1 MKRIFS
7 IDFTRGFVMIIMV
20 LDHVRDMM
28 HVSSISHS
36 PTDLSTTTPMLF
48 FTRLVTHLCA
58 PVFVFL
64 AGTSAYI
71 SLKNKGHI
79 AQSRR
84 WLIQRGVWLI
94 LLEFSF
100 VNLALFFDPGFHT
113 LLFEV
118 IAAIGFGFIAL
129 SLLLK
134 LSSKLLGILGLVIIF
149 CHDLLFLIPSNQTA
163 MANPSVINSILT
175 SLYSMGAF
183 PVFSGRV
190 FIMGYPPVP
199 WLGIMLVGYSAGR
212 LFELPADKRK
222 GIFLKTGVAALL
234 LFVII
239 RFINIYGDPS
249 PWSFQKNGLFTL
261 LSFMNVT
268 KYPPSL
274 LFCLL
279 TLGTMFLILA
289 FSERTNRFE
298 QIVSVYGKVPLFYFL
313 IHLYLIHIIML
324 ATMFLQGFHW
334 SSLDFASGT
343 FGRPKGAES
352 GVALWAIYLIWMG
365 VVVILYKPCL
375 WFGKYKSEHKQ
386 WWLKYI

>member
-7 IDFTRGFVMIIMV
+7 IDFTRGLVMIIMV

-28 HVSSISHS
+28 HVNSISYS
-36 PTDLSTTTPMLF
+36 PTNLSKTTAMLF

-71 SLKNKGHI
+71 SLKNKGNI
-79 AQSRR
+79 AESRR

-100 VNLALFFDPGFHT
+100 VNLALFFDLGFHT

-134 LSSKLLGILGLVIIF
+134 LSPKVLGILGLAIIF
-149 CHDLLFLIPSNQTA
+149 CHDLLFLIPTNQTA

-199 WLGIMLVGYSAGR
+199 WLGIMLAGFATGR
-212 LFELPADKRK
+212 LFELPAVERK
-222 GIFLKTGVAALL
+222 GIFLKAGIAA
-234 LFVII
+234 
-239 RFINIYGDPS
+239 
-249 PWSFQKNGLFTL
+249 
-261 LSFMNVT
+261 
-268 KYPPSL
+268 
-274 LFCLL
+274 
-279 TLGTMFLILA
+279 
-289 FSERTNRFE
+289 
-298 QIVSVYGKVPLFYFL
+298 
-313 IHLYLIHIIML
+313 
-324 ATMFLQGFHW
+324 
-334 SSLDFASGT
+334 
-343 FGRPKGAES
+343 
-352 GVALWAIYLIWMG
+352 
-365 VVVILYKPCL
+365 
-375 WFGKYKSEHKQ
+375 
-386 WWLKYI
+386 